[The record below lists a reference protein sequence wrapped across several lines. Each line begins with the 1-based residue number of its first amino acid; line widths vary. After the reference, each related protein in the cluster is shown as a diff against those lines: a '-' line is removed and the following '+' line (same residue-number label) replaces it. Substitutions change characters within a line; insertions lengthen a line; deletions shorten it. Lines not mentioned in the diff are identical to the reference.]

1 ADLSPACAR
10 LARDRRV
17 LDLLACL
24 YGEQAFLFKDKLIYK
39 PPGCAGYDLH
49 QDYIAW
55 PDFPRS
61 FVTVLLALDAAG
73 PDNGCT
79 EVFPGYHHA
88 GYLAPAD
95 GNYPPLPPGAVDE
108 SRGVP
113 LRLYPGDAAVFGCL
127 TPHRSAPNRSARWRR
142 QLYLSYNAASEG
154 GERRE
159 AHYRTFLA
167 W

>member
-79 EVFPGYHHA
+79 EVFPGCHHA
-88 GYLAPAD
+88 GYLSPHD
-95 GNYPPLPPGAVDE
+95 GQYHALPLEAVGDT
-108 SRGVP
+108 SPVALD
-113 LRLYPGDAAVFGCL
+113 LRPGDVAVFGCF
-127 TPHRSAPNRSARWRR
+127 TPHRSGPNRS
-142 QLYLSYNAASEG
+142 
-154 GERRE
+154 
-159 AHYRTFLA
+159 
-167 W
+167 